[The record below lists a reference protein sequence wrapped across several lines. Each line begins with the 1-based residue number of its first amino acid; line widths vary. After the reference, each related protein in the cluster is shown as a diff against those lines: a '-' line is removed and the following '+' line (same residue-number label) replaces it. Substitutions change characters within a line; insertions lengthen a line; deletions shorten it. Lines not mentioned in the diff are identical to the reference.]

1 MKNDIGPPELPCC
14 DWPVAQLIKVNDPAA
29 TNNVHCITLR
39 IESSF
44 QVNWVIRTQSNE
56 SN

>member
-1 MKNDIGPPELPCC
+1 MKNDIWLPELPSC

-44 QVNWVIRTQSNE
+44 QVN
-56 SN
+56 